1 MRTAVFA
8 AALALA
14 PVAADVD
21 CGGGASCP
29 TGNTCCR
36 NGSGGFS
43 CCPVVD
49 ASCCPDY
56 VHCCPPEHPV
66 CDLSTGSCTAR
77 SMQSMLAGKVSR
89 VPWLTKAPS
98 TRRPPVS
105 EEEKEQK
112 KINTPAAAAKSA
124 EKERREAEKRL
135 ASSQGRAKNA
145 TTSSSSAAE
154 AGDADCG
161 VSGFCYQITNKQS
174 PLGSQ
179 HCQELDNPG
188 GTASKYWAD
197 RGWKYTSPPW
207 KNGTCDR
214 NLFNFVNKVT
224 HNLDGYDDVT
234 FWYLGIQK

>member
-1 MRTAVFA
+1 MRRSVIATV
-8 AALALA
+8 LLSSS
-14 PVAADVD
+14 VVQADID

-29 TGNTCCR
+29 SGNTCCR

-49 ASCCPDY
+49 ATCCSDY

-77 SMQSMLAGKVSR
+77 SMASMLAEKKR
-89 VPWLTKAPS
+89 VPWLTKTPASIKKPA
-98 TRRPPVS
+98 V
-105 EEEKEQK
+105 EKS
-112 KINTPAAAAKSA
+112 INNGTTAAAAS
-124 EKERREAEKRL
+124 
-135 ASSQGRAKNA
+135 
-145 TTSSSSAAE
+145 
-154 AGDADCG
+154 GDADCG
-161 VSGFCYQITNKQS
+161 VSGFCYQITNPQS

-188 GTASKYWAD
+188 GKASKYWAD

-214 NLFNFVNKVT
+214 NQFNYVNKVT
-224 HNLDGYDDVT
+224 HNLDGYDGVT

>member
-1 MRTAVFA
+1 MPSRSISLLAVVLSQSVTA
-8 AALALA
+8 L
-14 PVAADVD
+14 ADVD

-29 TGNTCCR
+29 SGNTCCR

-66 CDLSTGSCTAR
+66 CDLSTGSCTA
-77 SMQSMLAGKVSR
+77 QSMASMIAGRKR
-89 VPWLTKAPS
+89 VPWLTK
-98 TRRPPVS
+98 
-105 EEEKEQK
+105 
-112 KINTPAAAAKSA
+112 TPAKT
-124 EKERREAEKRL
+124 
-135 ASSQGRAKNA
+135 SQVAPTAITATTTQSTQHSQKVNA
-145 TTSSSSAAE
+145 TIS
-154 AGDADCG
+154 GDADCG
-161 VSGFCYQITNKQS
+161 VGDFCYQITNPQS

-188 GTASKYWAD
+188 GKSSKYWAD
-197 RGWKYTSPPW
+197 RGWKYSSPPW

-214 NLFNFVNKVT
+214 NLFNYVNKVT
-224 HNLDGYDDVT
+224 QNLDGYENVT